1 MEKWMVSAKKAD
13 FQKLAAEFGI
23 DPVTARLIRNR
34 DIVGEEAMREY
45 LYGDLTWLHDPHLL
59 KDMDKSVRI
68 LQEKIRGGKK
78 IRVIGDYDIDGVNA
92 SYILLTGPLTLWG
105 LGGCGYPGP
114 DPGRLWPE

>member
-45 LYGDLTWLHDPHLL
+45 LYGDLTWLHAPHLL

-68 LQEKIRGGKK
+68 LQERSAGEKRSG
-78 IRVIGDYDIDGVNA
+78 
-92 SYILLTGPLTLWG
+92 S
-105 LGGCGYPGP
+105 
-114 DPGRLWPE
+114 

>member
-45 LYGDLTWLHDPHLL
+45 LYGDLTIH
-59 KDMDKSVRI
+59 I
-68 LQEKIRGGKK
+68 F
-78 IRVIGDYDIDGVNA
+78 
-92 SYILLTGPLTLWG
+92 
-105 LGGCGYPGP
+105 
-114 DPGRLWPE
+114 

>member
-1 MEKWMVSAKKAD
+1 MDGFRQKAD

-59 KDMDKSVRI
+59 KDMDKSVGI
-68 LQEKIRGGKK
+68 LQERSAGEKRSGSSGLRYRRCQRFLYSADRLLRCGALVDVDIPDRIRE
-78 IRVIGDYDIDGVNA
+78 A
-92 SYILLTGPLTLWG
+92 MA
-105 LGGCGYPGP
+105 
-114 DPGRLWPE
+114 